1 MDAYQNQARVPAQEQ
16 ALTERAPSLQPQ
28 QALQSYAPPQQ
39 VGTADGQRQQQ
50 YAQHPGGHQ
59 QQHVPSLGP
68 AVGGS
73 LAVLPKTQD
82 VRVQCEARDCQ
93 SLLQVGQSGTF
104 NAKQR
109 SVAMHTLSAVQKWQ
123 NLVRVVVI
131 LH

>member
-1 MDAYQNQARVPAQEQ
+1 M
-16 ALTERAPSLQPQ
+16 
-28 QALQSYAPPQQ
+28 
-39 VGTADGQRQQQ
+39 
-50 YAQHPGGHQ
+50 
-59 QQHVPSLGP
+59 
-68 AVGGS
+68 
-73 LAVLPKTQD
+73 LPKTQD